1 MFEEL
6 KELLNN
12 SYAKYSNYRVSAIL
26 VTNELKKYK
35 GVNIENA
42 SYGATVCAERSAIF
56 SAISNGERNFK
67 ELNIMVDSDL
77 TAIPC
82 YLCRQVFSEL
92 LSPEMDVNCYNKNG
106 DKKTYKIKE
115 LCVLPFNGD
124 NLV

>member
-1 MFEEL
+1 MIEEL
-6 KELLNN
+6 RKLLGN

-26 VTNELKKYK
+26 VTKDLKKYK

-56 SAISNGERNFK
+56 SAISNGEHDFK
-67 ELNIMVDSDL
+67 ELNIMVDHEL
-77 TAIPC
+77 IAPPC
-82 YLCRQVFSEL
+82 YLCRQVLSEL
-92 LSPEMDVNCYNKNG
+92 CSPEMDVNCYNKNG

>member
-1 MFEEL
+1 MIEEL
-6 KELLNN
+6 RELLNN

-26 VTNELKKYK
+26 VTDELKKYK

-67 ELNIMVDSDL
+67 ELNIMVDHEL
-77 TAIPC
+77 IAPPC
-82 YLCRQVFSEL
+82 YLCRQVLSEL
-92 LSPEMDVNCYNKNG
+92 CNPEMNVNCYNKNG
-106 DKKTYKIKE
+106 DKKTYKVKE

-124 NLV
+124 NLI